1 MWSPSNEN
9 YSCAF
14 LICWNNY
21 SSFRIHIKFVFHN
34 VGGGSW
40 NTGTATICEYQPL
53 QWNSDSGCH
62 KYSYRSVAEH
72 CLTLTFLT
80 YVTQLLSKSVS
91 VKLSQIVSRSV
102 SQSQL
107 DCQDHIT
114 RTVRWFWFARRA
126 EGSQRLRLDLDDYD
140 YGNDDGRDNYCD
152 NFNRVIEDNHMIS
165 WTHSVIEDDDDYF
178 VQDYND

>member
-1 MWSPSNEN
+1 MRISYLLKYLFIFSNLHQICFSQCRWWKLKHWHGHNMWIS
-9 YSCAF
+9 A
-14 LICWNNY
+14 
-21 SSFRIHIKFVFHN
+21 SSMERGLGLSQILLS
-34 VGGGSW
+34 VGGW
-40 NTGTATICEYQPL
+40 TL
-53 QWNSDSGCH
+53 
-62 KYSYRSVAEH
+62 SYID
-72 CLTLTFLT
+72 FLT

-91 VKLSQIVSRSV
+91 VTLSQIVSRSV

-152 NFNRVIEDNHMIS
+152 NFNRVIEDNYMIS
-165 WTHSVIEDDDDYF
+165 WTHSVIEGGDDYF

>member
-1 MWSPSNEN
+1 MFELFDYLNFNKKEYMCGVPLMKIIHAISYFLKYFVHLFEFTSN
-9 YSCAF
+9 
-14 LICWNNY
+14 
-21 SSFRIHIKFVFHN
+21 FHN

-140 YGNDDGRDNYCD
+140 YGK
-152 NFNRVIEDNHMIS
+152 
-165 WTHSVIEDDDDYF
+165 
-178 VQDYND
+178 

>member
-1 MWSPSNEN
+1 MCGVPLMKVIHAHFLFVEIFVHLFEFTSN
-9 YSCAF
+9 
-14 LICWNNY
+14 
-21 SSFRIHIKFVFHN
+21 FHN

-53 QWNSDSGCH
+53 QWNADSGCH

-126 EGSQRLRLDLDDYD
+126 EGSQRLRLDLEDYD
-140 YGNDDGRDNYCD
+140 YGND
-152 NFNRVIEDNHMIS
+152 FNRVIMDNTMIS
-165 WTHSVIEDDDDYF
+165 WTHSVIEDGDDYF
-178 VQDYND
+178 V